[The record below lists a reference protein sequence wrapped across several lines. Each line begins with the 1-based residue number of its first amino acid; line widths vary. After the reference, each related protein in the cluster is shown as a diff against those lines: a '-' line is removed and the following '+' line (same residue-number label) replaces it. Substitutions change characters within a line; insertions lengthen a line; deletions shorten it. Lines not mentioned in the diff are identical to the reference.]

1 MYMIIMT
8 SILNESLKLNLSF
21 FSFPVDKNPRE
32 MRLLENGIK
41 EHHKVIKPKRGSLG
55 KNTWNSNA
63 LRVQADGRNKKN
75 TIALC

>member
-8 SILNESLKLNLSF
+8 SILDESLKLNLPF
-21 FSFPVDKNPRE
+21 FSFPIDKNPRE

-55 KNTWNSNA
+55 KNT
-63 LRVQADGRNKKN
+63 
-75 TIALC
+75 